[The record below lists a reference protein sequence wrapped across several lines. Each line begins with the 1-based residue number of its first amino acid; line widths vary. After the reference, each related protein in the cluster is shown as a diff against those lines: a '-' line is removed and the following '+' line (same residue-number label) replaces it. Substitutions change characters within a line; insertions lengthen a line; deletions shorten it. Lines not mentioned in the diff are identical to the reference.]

1 MHLHH
6 KMLVVIR
13 PRFTR
18 HHIAQTLGVILLDD
32 LLQLGFV
39 ILLSRGVRERLRDKR
54 QDEPA
59 RHLHAAVEIQ
69 RRNDLIEWAASM
81 QKIAAEQA
89 EYDAAQEA
97 AMLARN
103 ATGDYGEVF
112 EP

>member
-1 MHLHH
+1 M
-6 KMLVVIR
+6 KYSIR
-13 PRFTR
+13 
-18 HHIAQTLGVILLDD
+18 TLAILAVCATAISACNTTNEPDQKP
-32 LLQLGFV
+32 LQ
-39 ILLSRGVRERLRDKR
+39 
-54 QDEPA
+54 
-59 RHLHAAVEIQ
+59 AAISDAPVDYLQPEIQ
-69 RRNDLIEWAASM
+69 RRNDLIEWSNSM

>member
-1 MHLHH
+1 M
-6 KMLVVIR
+6 KYSIR
-13 PRFTR
+13 
-18 HHIAQTLGVILLDD
+18 TLAILAVCATAISACNTTNEPEQKP
-32 LLQLGFV
+32 LQ
-39 ILLSRGVRERLRDKR
+39 
-54 QDEPA
+54 
-59 RHLHAAVEIQ
+59 AAISDAPVDYLQPEIQ
-69 RRNDLIEWAASM
+69 RRNDLIEWSNSM